1 MFNNLKISIKLFVGF
16 GLVILVGLVLFLY
29 NYTNF
34 KTIQSSIQTTKN
46 EQYPLLKEAN
56 KMMALSENM
65 QKWFI
70 DLASKRDMVA
80 YAEGIVEAKE
90 KLDLFNTRLDSL
102 IAKDPDNQERLEK
115 IREPFQ
121 AYFDVG
127 LAMTMA
133 FALSEESTG
142 VEKKKQFDAFATQI
156 QTSFT
161 EYYSDIESDFY
172 ASIQEIDNNTS
183 NAIYMGIIIGIL
195 SILFGIGTAYFI
207 ARKISS
213 SIAEITNIAVEVSKG
228 DLEQEISIHS
238 KDELGV
244 LSKAVKD
251 LILYMRN
258 LAHAANAISSN
269 NLTVDVEPVS
279 EKDILGIAFKTMTS
293 NLSQMITEINI
304 NANELVKA
312 VKQITESSDEM
323 AVGAE
328 YQKEQVDVVSASIEE
343 MAATITESSFNATE
357 ATKASQSASDTATKG
372 GDIVQQTISGMINI
386 TKVVRESAESI
397 SRLAT
402 SADQIGAI
410 ISTIDEI
417 ADQTNLLALN
427 AAIEAARAGEQG
439 RGFAVVADEVRK
451 LAERTGKATS
461 EITSMI
467 KGIQNETNE
476 AVQSMEMGIQEV
488 DKGKQLSDNAGD
500 SLREIVNMSQQVSD
514 MVEQIAVASEQ
525 QSKAASEIT
534 KNIEDILEVTT
545 RTSSGATRSSDAAK
559 DLNRQADSLKKMV
572 GQFQL

>member
-56 KMMALSENM
+56 QMMALSENM

-80 YAEGIVEAKE
+80 YAEGIVESKE

-102 IAKDPDNQERLEK
+102 IAKDPENQTRLEK

-133 FALSEESTG
+133 FALSEEVTG
-142 VEKKKQFDAFATQI
+142 AEKKEQFDAYATQI
-156 QTSFT
+156 QTSFAD
-161 EYYSDIESDFY
+161 YYADIESHFY
-172 ASIQEIDNNTS
+172 ASIEEIDENTS

-228 DLEQEISIHS
+228 DLEQEVTIHS
-238 KDELGV
+238 KDELGI
-244 LSKAVKD
+244 LSQAVKD

-279 EKDILGIAFKTMTS
+279 EKDILGIAFKTMTA

-312 VKQITESSDEM
+312 VKQITESSNEM
-323 AVGAE
+323 AIGAE
-328 YQKEQVDVVSASIEE
+328 NQKEQVDVVSASIEE

-397 SRLAT
+397 SRLAS

-427 AAIEAARAGEQG
+427 AAIEAARAGDQG

-467 KGIQNETNE
+467 KGIQNETDE
-476 AVQSMEMGIQEV
+476 AVQSMEMGIKEV
-488 DKGKQLSDNAGD
+488 DKGKKLSDNAGD
-500 SLREIVNMSQQVSD
+500 SLREIVHMSQQVSD

-545 RTSSGATRSSDAAK
+545 RTSAGATRSSDAAK
-559 DLNRQADSLKKMV
+559 DLNRQAESLKKIV
-572 GQFQL
+572 EQFQL